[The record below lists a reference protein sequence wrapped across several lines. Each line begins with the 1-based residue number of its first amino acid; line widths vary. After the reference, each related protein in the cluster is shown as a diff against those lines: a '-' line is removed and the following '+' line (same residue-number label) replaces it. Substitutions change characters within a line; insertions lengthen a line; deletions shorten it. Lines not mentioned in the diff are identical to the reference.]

1 MSYLVFARKWRPK
14 NFDEVIGQDHITKT
28 LKSAIQSNKLAHA
41 YLFSGPQGVGKTS
54 CARILAKALNCQ
66 QGPTPHP
73 CGACPACLE
82 IAEGR
87 SLDVIEID
95 GASNRGIDEIRSL
108 RENVKFAPLNGK
120 FKVYIIDE
128 VHMLTPEAF
137 NALLKTLEEPPSFV
151 TFIFATTQ
159 PQKVLPTILSRCQ
172 RFDFVRIPN
181 LKVIE
186 KLKEIAADE
195 KLPVGEDVF
204 LAIAKAANGCMRDAE
219 SILDQMIAFSQKE
232 IKLGDVISI
241 LGIIEEDVFLR
252 FVDACRAG
260 DAPTALRLIAEI
272 SAKGKDMNYFL
283 EGLLEHY
290 RNLMVVRI
298 MKEGREELVDLP
310 TELIAQISSQ
320 AQRME
325 LADIM
330 VAINQIFAAQE
341 MSRKLGTTRIPL
353 EILAVK
359 LAGGS
364 AKKEHSLP
372 PPMKENVSPSVVKT
386 AAPPAKKPLS
396 VLREERGSAD
406 NRLSSFAPAEKT
418 ADVNR
423 RASSIEAGGIIK
435 SQTGQDMNEQRP
447 LARFGAAAA
456 DRNSQE
462 APSAQAACSL
472 QDVQNS
478 WDRLIRHLAGVKMS
492 VSTYLREAS
501 PVRCEDGLLTI
512 GFPRS
517 AVFFKETLEHKDN
530 LKVLE
535 EAIASVCGARL
546 RLKLEVVQGLAAA
559 AKEEAHF
566 EETPFFKSAMD
577 LFKGK
582 VVGK

>member
-66 QGPTPHP
+66 RGPTQHP
-73 CGACPACLE
+73 CGVCPACLE

-137 NALLKTLEEPPSFV
+137 NALLKTLEEPPPFV

-195 KLPVGEDVF
+195 KLPIGEDVF
-204 LAIAKAANGCMRDAE
+204 LAIAKAANGCLRDAE
-219 SILDQMIAFSQKE
+219 SILYQLIAFSQKD
-232 IKLGDVISI
+232 IKIGDVISI

-290 RNLMVVRI
+290 RNLMVARI

-310 TELIAQISSQ
+310 AELIAQISSQ

-341 MSRKLGTTRIPL
+341 MSRKLSTTRIPL

-359 LAGGS
+359 LSGGS
-364 AKKEHSLP
+364 AKKEQSLSQP
-372 PPMKENVSPSVVKT
+372 VKENAGPSVVRT

-406 NRLSSFAPAEKT
+406 NRLSSFAPPEKVRPQPASVE
-418 ADVNR
+418 AD
-423 RASSIEAGGIIK
+423 IGIK
-435 SQTGQDMNEQRP
+435 PSPGQDMKEQSS
-447 LARFGAAAA
+447 LTGFGAVGQVENVSLEKPAV
-456 DRNSQE
+456 
-462 APSAQAACSL
+462 QAACSL

-512 GFPRS
+512 GFPKS
-517 AVFFKETLEHKDN
+517 AVFFKETLERKDN

-535 EAIASVCGARL
+535 EAIASVCGVRL
-546 RLKLEVVQGLAAA
+546 RLKLAIVQGLAPAA
-559 AKEEAHF
+559 TEEAHF

>member
-14 NFDEVIGQDHITKT
+14 NFDEVIGQDHITRT
-28 LKSAIQSNKLAHA
+28 LKSAIRSNKLAHA

-54 CARILAKALNCQ
+54 CARILAKALNCRK
-66 QGPTPHP
+66 GPTEEP
-73 CGACPACLE
+73 CGVCPACLE
-82 IAEGR
+82 ITEGR

-95 GASNRGIDEIRSL
+95 GASNRGIDEIRFL

-137 NALLKTLEEPPSFV
+137 NALLKTLEEPPPCV
-151 TFIFATTQ
+151 TFVFATTQ

-181 LKVIE
+181 LKVIG

-195 KLPVGEDVF
+195 KLAIGEDVF

-219 SILDQMIAFSQKE
+219 SILDQLIAFSQKD

-241 LGIIEEDVFLR
+241 LGIIEEDVFLK
-252 FVDACRAG
+252 FVDACLAG
-260 DAPTALRLIAEI
+260 DAQAALRLIAEI

-283 EGLLEHY
+283 EGFLEHY
-290 RNLMVVRI
+290 RNLMILKIVA
-298 MKEGREELVDLP
+298 EGREDLVDLP
-310 TELIAQISSQ
+310 NELIAQISFQ

-341 MSRKLGTTRIPL
+341 MSRKLNTTRIPL

-364 AKKEHSLP
+364 AKRPQPAAEP
-372 PPMKENVSPSVVKT
+372 ERENPAATVEKPAGPVV
-386 AAPPAKKPLS
+386 KKPLS

-406 NRLSSFAPAEKT
+406 NHLSSFVGCPIDKSREERPSAPA
-418 ADVNR
+418 
-423 RASSIEAGGIIK
+423 
-435 SQTGQDMNEQRP
+435 P
-447 LARFGAAAA
+447 
-456 DRNSQE
+456 
-462 APSAQAACSL
+462 CSL
-472 QDVQNS
+472 QDVQNN
-478 WDRLIRHLAGVKMS
+478 WDRFIRHLAGVKMS
-492 VSTYLREAS
+492 VSTYMREAS
-501 PVRCEDGLLTI
+501 PMRCEEGWLTI
-512 GFPRS
+512 GFPKS
-517 AVFFKETLEHKDN
+517 AVFFKEALEHKDN
-530 LKVLE
+530 LKILE
-535 EAIASVCGARL
+535 EAVFFVCGSRL
-546 RLKLEVVQGLAAA
+546 RLKLNIVEGLAPAVQ
-559 AKEEAHF
+559 EEEHF

-582 VVGK
+582 VIKK

>member
-66 QGPTPHP
+66 QGPTQHP
-73 CGACPACLE
+73 CGACPACLK

-137 NALLKTLEEPPSFV
+137 NALLKTLEEPPPFV

-195 KLPVGEDVF
+195 KLAVGEDVF

-219 SILDQMIAFSQKE
+219 SILDQLIAFSQKD

-241 LGIIEEDVFLR
+241 LGIIEEDVFLK

-260 DAPTALRLIAEI
+260 DAPTALRLVAEI

-290 RNLMVVRI
+290 RNLMVLRI
-298 MKEGREELVDLP
+298 IKEGREGLVDLP
-310 TELIAQISSQ
+310 KELIAQISAQ
-320 AQRME
+320 AQHME

-359 LAGGS
+359 LSGGTVR
-364 AKKEHSLP
+364 KEQPLP
-372 PPMKENVSPSVVKT
+372 EPRKENSAPPVVKAT
-386 AAPPAKKPLS
+386 APAVKKPLS
-396 VLREERGSAD
+396 VLREESGSAD
-406 NRLSSFAPAEKT
+406 NRLSSFAPLEKVKPQAAPVE
-418 ADVNR
+418 ADNSIR
-423 RASSIEAGGIIK
+423 PSS
-435 SQTGQDMNEQRP
+435 GQDMKEQSS
-447 LARFGAAAA
+447 LTGFGAAAA
-456 DRNSQE
+456 DKSPHE
-462 APSAQAACSL
+462 ALPAQAACSL

-512 GFPRS
+512 GFPKS

-546 RLKLEVVQGLAAA
+546 RLKLEIVQGLAAA

>member
-66 QGPTPHP
+66 QGPTQHP
-73 CGACPACLE
+73 CGVCPACQE

-195 KLPVGEDVF
+195 KLPIGEDVF

-219 SILDQMIAFSQKE
+219 SILDQLIAFSQKD
-232 IKLGDVISI
+232 IKLEDVISI
-241 LGIIEEDVFLR
+241 LGIIEEDVFLK

-283 EGLLEHY
+283 DGLLEHY
-290 RNLMVVRI
+290 RNLMVAKI

-310 TELIAQISSQ
+310 AELIAQISSQ

-341 MSRKLGTTRIPL
+341 MSRKLSTTRIPL

-364 AKKEHSLP
+364 AKKEQPLP
-372 PPMKENVSPSVVKT
+372 RPVKENAGPSVVKA
-386 AAPPAKKPLS
+386 AAPPVKKPLS

-406 NRLSSFAPAEKT
+406 NRLSSFVPPEKS
-418 ADVNR
+418 VGLHLQ
-423 RASSIEAGGIIK
+423 SSSMEAGEVSSEK
-435 SQTGQDMNEQRP
+435 S
-447 LARFGAAAA
+447 
-456 DRNSQE
+456 
-462 APSAQAACSL
+462 CSL

-512 GFPRS
+512 GFPRT

-546 RLKLEVVQGLAAA
+546 RLKLDIVQGLAPA

>member
-1 MSYLVFARKWRPK
+1 V
-14 NFDEVIGQDHITKT
+14 
-28 LKSAIQSNKLAHA
+28 
-41 YLFSGPQGVGKTS
+41 
-54 CARILAKALNCQ
+54 
-66 QGPTPHP
+66 
-73 CGACPACLE
+73 E

-137 NALLKTLEEPPSFV
+137 NALLKTLEEPPPFV

-195 KLPVGEDVF
+195 KLPIGEDVF
-204 LAIAKAANGCMRDAE
+204 FAIAKAANGCMRDAE
-219 SILDQMIAFSQKE
+219 SILDQLIAFSQKD

-260 DAPTALRLIAEI
+260 EAPAALRLIAEI

-290 RNLMVVRI
+290 RNLMVAKI

-310 TELIAQISSQ
+310 AELIAQISCQ

-325 LADIM
+325 LADVM
-330 VAINQIFAAQE
+330 AAINQIFAAQE
-341 MSRKLGTTRIPL
+341 MSRKLNTTRIPL

-364 AKKEHSLP
+364 AKKEQPLP
-372 PPMKENVSPSVVKT
+372 SPVRESVGPSVVKAA
-386 AAPPAKKPLS
+386 AAPVKKPLS

-406 NRLSSFAPAEKT
+406 NRLSSFAPPEKP
-418 ADVNR
+418 AGSCLPP
-423 RASSIEAGGIIK
+423 SSVEAG
-435 SQTGQDMNEQRP
+435 
-447 LARFGAAAA
+447 
-456 DRNSQE
+456 E
-462 APSAQAACSL
+462 APFEKSCSL

-478 WDRLIRHLAGVKMS
+478 WDRLIRHLAGVRMS
-492 VSTYLREAS
+492 ISTYLREAS

-535 EAIASVCGARL
+535 EAIASVCGVRL
-546 RLKLEVVQGLAAA
+546 RLKLEIVQGLTAAA
-559 AKEEAHF
+559 QEEAHF

>member
-66 QGPTPHP
+66 QGPTQHP
-73 CGACPACLE
+73 CGVCPACLE

-137 NALLKTLEEPPSFV
+137 NALLKTLEEPPPCV

-195 KLPVGEDVF
+195 KLAIGEDVF

-219 SILDQMIAFSQKE
+219 SILDQLIAFSQKD

-241 LGIIEEDVFLR
+241 LGIIEEDVFLK

-290 RNLMVVRI
+290 RNLMVLRI
-298 MKEGREELVDLP
+298 MKEGSEDLVDLP
-310 TELIAQISSQ
+310 KELITQISAQ
-320 AQRME
+320 AQGME

-359 LAGGS
+359 LSGGTVR
-364 AKKEHSLP
+364 KEQPLP
-372 PPMKENVSPSVVKT
+372 EPRKENSAPPVVKA
-386 AAPPAKKPLS
+386 AAPAVKKPLS

-406 NRLSSFAPAEKT
+406 NRLSSFAPLEKVKPQPAPVE
-418 ADVNR
+418 AD
-423 RASSIEAGGIIK
+423 SSIRP
-435 SQTGQDMNEQRP
+435 SSGQDMKEQSS
-447 LARFGAAAA
+447 LTGFGAAAA
-456 DRNSQE
+456 DKSPQE

-478 WDRLIRHLAGVKMS
+478 WDRLIRHLAGVRMS
-492 VSTYLREAS
+492 ISTYLREAS

-546 RLKLEVVQGLAAA
+546 RLKLEIVQGLAPAVP
-559 AKEEAHF
+559 EEAHF

>member
-1 MSYLVFARKWRPK
+1 LIMSYLVFARKWRPK

-73 CGACPACLE
+73 CGVCPACLE

-128 VHMLTPEAF
+128 VHMLTAEAF

-195 KLPVGEDVF
+195 KLSIGEDVF
-204 LAIAKAANGCMRDAE
+204 LAVAKAANGCMRDAE
-219 SILDQMIAFSQKE
+219 SILDQLIAFSQKE
-232 IKLGDVISI
+232 INLGDVISI

-290 RNLMVVRI
+290 RNLMVAKI

-310 TELIAQISSQ
+310 ADLIAQVSSQ

-330 VAINQIFAAQE
+330 VAVNQIFAAQE
-341 MSRKLGTTRIPL
+341 MSRKLSTTRIPL

-359 LAGGS
+359 LSGGS

-372 PPMKENVSPSVVKT
+372 QPIKENAGPSVVKT
-386 AAPPAKKPLS
+386 AVPPAKKPLS

-406 NRLSSFAPAEKT
+406 NRLSSFASPEKPADPRLRLSSGDAGEVSSEK
-418 ADVNR
+418 
-423 RASSIEAGGIIK
+423 S
-435 SQTGQDMNEQRP
+435 
-447 LARFGAAAA
+447 
-456 DRNSQE
+456 
-462 APSAQAACSL
+462 CSL

-512 GFPRS
+512 GFPKS

-535 EAIASVCGARL
+535 DAIAGVCGARL
-546 RLKLEVVQGLAAA
+546 RLKLEIVQGLAAA

>member
-66 QGPTPHP
+66 QGPTQHP
-73 CGACPACLE
+73 CGVCPACLE

-137 NALLKTLEEPPSFV
+137 NALLKTLEEPPPFV

-195 KLPVGEDVF
+195 KLAIGEDAF

-219 SILDQMIAFSQKE
+219 SILDQLIAFSQKD

-241 LGIIEEDVFLR
+241 LGIIEEDVFLK

-290 RNLMVVRI
+290 RNLMVARI
-298 MKEGREELVDLP
+298 MKEGREDLVDLP
-310 TELIAQISSQ
+310 KELIAQISAQ
-320 AQRME
+320 AQHME

-359 LAGGS
+359 LSGGT
-364 AKKEHSLP
+364 ARKEQPLP
-372 PPMKENVSPSVVKT
+372 EPRKENSAPPVVKA
-386 AAPPAKKPLS
+386 AAPAVKKPLS

-406 NRLSSFAPAEKT
+406 NRLSSF
-418 ADVNR
+418 
-423 RASSIEAGGIIK
+423 
-435 SQTGQDMNEQRP
+435 
-447 LARFGAAAA
+447 GAAAA
-456 DRNSQE
+456 DKNSQE
-462 APSAQAACSL
+462 APSVQAACSL

-546 RLKLEVVQGLAAA
+546 RLKLEIVQGLASAVP
-559 AKEEAHF
+559 EEAHF

>member
-28 LKSAIQSNKLAHA
+28 LKSAVQSNKLAHA

-66 QGPTPHP
+66 QGPTQHP
-73 CGACPACLE
+73 CGVCPACME

-137 NALLKTLEEPPSFV
+137 NALLKTLEEPPPFV

-195 KLPVGEDVF
+195 KLPIGEDVF

-219 SILDQMIAFSQKE
+219 SILDQLIAFSQKD

-290 RNLMVVRI
+290 RNLMVLRI
-298 MKEGREELVDLP
+298 MKEGREDLVDLP
-310 TELIAQISSQ
+310 KELIAQISAQ
-320 AQRME
+320 AQHME

-341 MSRKLGTTRIPL
+341 MSRKLNATRIPL

-359 LAGGS
+359 LSGGTARKEPPLPESRKESS
-364 AKKEHSLP
+364 APPVVKAP
-372 PPMKENVSPSVVKT
+372 PPV
-386 AAPPAKKPLS
+386 KKPLS

-406 NRLSSFAPAEKT
+406 NRLSSFAPLEKVKPQPVPVEV
-418 ADVNR
+418 D
-423 RASSIEAGGIIK
+423 SSIRP
-435 SQTGQDMNEQRP
+435 SSGQDMKEQSS
-447 LARFGAAAA
+447 LTGFGAAAA
-456 DRNSQE
+456 DKNPQE
-462 APSAQAACSL
+462 ALPAQTACSL

-492 VSTYLREAS
+492 ISTYLREAS

-546 RLKLEVVQGLAAA
+546 RLKLEIVQGLASADP
-559 AKEEAHF
+559 EEAHF

>member
-54 CARILAKALNCQ
+54 CARILAKALNCR
-66 QGPTPHP
+66 QGPTQHP

-137 NALLKTLEEPPSFV
+137 NALLKTLEEPPPCV

-186 KLKEIAADE
+186 KLREIAADE
-195 KLPVGEDVF
+195 KLVIGEDVF

-219 SILDQMIAFSQKE
+219 SILDQLIAFSQKD

-241 LGIIEEDVFLR
+241 LGIIEEDVFLK

-290 RNLMVVRI
+290 RNLMVLRI
-298 MKEGREELVDLP
+298 MKEGREDLVDLP
-310 TELIAQISSQ
+310 KELIAQISAQ
-320 AQRME
+320 AQHME

-359 LAGGS
+359 LSGGS
-364 AKKEHSLP
+364 ARKEQPLP
-372 PPMKENVSPSVVKT
+372 EPHNENPGPSVVKA
-386 AAPPAKKPLS
+386 AAPIVKKPLS

-406 NRLSSFAPAEKT
+406 NRLSSF
-418 ADVNR
+418 
-423 RASSIEAGGIIK
+423 
-435 SQTGQDMNEQRP
+435 
-447 LARFGAAAA
+447 GAAAA
-456 DRNSQE
+456 DKSPQE

-478 WDRLIRHLAGVKMS
+478 WDRLIRHLAGVRMS
-492 VSTYLREAS
+492 ISTYLREAS
-501 PVRCEDGLLTI
+501 PVRCENGLLTI

-546 RLKLEVVQGLAAA
+546 RLKLEIVQGLASAVP
-559 AKEEAHF
+559 EEAHF